1 MTSIPPLID
10 LHLHSSAS
18 DGTDGPADVVRLA
31 AAAGVTT
38 LALTDHDTTAGWAEA
53 AAAVPP
59 GVRLVRGAEFSTTSP
74 DGRGGEVPAHL
85 LGYLFD
91 PEHPA
96 VLADQ
101 QRLRAERR
109 RRIRVMAQRMADAG
123 YGVDPDELETRLDPD
138 APIGRP
144 HLGRALVEIGV
155 VGSVGEAF
163 ESLLATGG
171 PFYEPKADTPIADA
185 IDTIRAAGG
194 VAVWAHPWARLRGAV
209 IEPEVI
215 ADLAGRGLAGIEVDH
230 RDHAPADRDRLRGL
244 AGDLGLVV
252 TGSSD
257 YHGENKTI
265 PIAAETTAPDQLEAL
280 LDGATGA
287 RVITGG
293 T

>member
-1 MTSIPPLID
+1 MID
-10 LHLHSSAS
+10 LHLHSNAS
-18 DGTDGPADVVRLA
+18 DGTDAPADVVRLA

-91 PEHPA
+91 PSHPA

-101 QRLRAERR
+101 QRLRGERR

-123 YGVDPDELETRLDPD
+123 YGVDPDELEGRLDPD

-144 HLGRALVEIGV
+144 HLGRALVELGV
-155 VGSVGEAF
+155 VNSVPEAF
-163 ESLLATGG
+163 GSLLAKDG
-171 PFYEPKADTPIADA
+171 PFYEPKADTPITDA
-185 IDTIRAAGG
+185 VDTIRAAGG
-194 VAVWAHPWARLRGAV
+194 VAVWAHPWARLRGDV

-244 AGDLGLVV
+244 ARDLGLVV

-265 PIAAETTAPDQLEAL
+265 PIAAETTAPDQLDAL
-280 LDGATGA
+280 LAGATGA

>member
-1 MTSIPPLID
+1 MID

-18 DGTDGPADVVRLA
+18 DGTDAPADVVRLA

-91 PEHPA
+91 PGHPA

-101 QRLRAERR
+101 QRLRVERR

-123 YGVDPDELETRLDPD
+123 YGVDPDELESRLDPD

-144 HLGRALVEIGV
+144 HLGRALVELGV

-163 ESLLATGG
+163 ESLLAKGG
-171 PFYEPKADTPIADA
+171 RFYEPKADTPIAEA
-185 IDTIRAAGG
+185 VDTIRAAGG
-194 VAVWAHPWARLRGAV
+194 VAVWAHPWARLRGDV

-215 ADLAGRGLAGIEVDH
+215 ADLAERGLAGIEVDH
-230 RDHAPADRDRLRGL
+230 RDHTPADRDRLRGL
-244 AGDLGLVV
+244 AGELGLVV

-265 PIAAETTAPDQLEAL
+265 PIAAETTAPDQLDAL
-280 LDGATGA
+280 LARATGA

>member
-1 MTSIPPLID
+1 MID

-18 DGTDGPADVVRLA
+18 DGTDAPADVVRLA

-38 LALTDHDTTAGWAEA
+38 LALTDHDTTAGWDEA

-91 PEHPA
+91 PAHPA

-101 QRLRAERR
+101 QRLRGERR

-123 YGVDPDELETRLDPD
+123 YGVDPDELEGRLDPD

-144 HLGRALVEIGV
+144 HLGRALVELGV

-163 ESLLATGG
+163 ESLLAKGG

-194 VAVWAHPWARLRGAV
+194 VAVWAHPWARLRGDV

-265 PIAAETTAPDQLEAL
+265 PIAAETTAPDQLDAL
-280 LDGATGA
+280 LDRATGA

>member
-1 MTSIPPLID
+1 MID

-18 DGTDGPADVVRLA
+18 DGTDAPADVVRLA

-91 PEHPA
+91 PAHPA

-101 QRLRAERR
+101 QRLRGERR

-123 YGVDPDELETRLDPD
+123 YGVDPDELEGRLDPD

-144 HLGRALVEIGV
+144 HLGRALVELGV
-155 VGSVGEAF
+155 VDSVPEAF
-163 ESLLATGG
+163 GSLLAKDG

-194 VAVWAHPWARLRGAV
+194 VAVWAHPWARLRGDV

-215 ADLAGRGLAGIEVDH
+215 AELAGRGLAGIEVDH

-244 AGDLGLVV
+244 AGDLDLVV

-265 PIAAETTAPDQLEAL
+265 PIAAETTAPDQLDAL
-280 LDGATGA
+280 LDRATGA